1 MSREITKA
9 IFNVLNG
16 DATLTALLSTFDS
29 DPAIFTTDPAPLKA
43 TLPYIV
49 TAGQVSDTPFDTK
62 TTDGRDFVRDIKCY
76 ATNASG
82 STDVIE
88 DIAERVR
95 FLFHRKPFTITG
107 FDVIIASVTGPIA
120 RDEEDVY
127 ARILTLQ
134 ATMQVC
140 P

>member
-9 IFNVLNG
+9 VFNVLNG
-16 DATLTALLSTFDS
+16 DSTLTDMLSTFDGV
-29 DPAIFTTDPAPLKA
+29 PAIFTTDPTPLKA
-43 TLPYIV
+43 KLPYIV
-49 TAGQVSDTPFDTK
+49 TAGQVSDVAFDTK
-62 TTDGRDFVRDIKCY
+62 TTDGRDFVRDIRCY
-76 ATNASG
+76 SKNTRG
-82 STDVIE
+82 STDEIE

-107 FDVIIASVTGPIA
+107 FGVIISNVTGPIA

-127 ARILTLQ
+127 GRILTLQ
-134 ATMQVC
+134 STMEVC